1 MAGRNSRKGGEALIE
16 RPGGTALALAP
27 WASGELTLET
37 APVVRSCFRLSPR
50 ARLLT
55 GRAVVKKRGGGLTEL
70 ALETLASSGA
80 VSD

>member
-1 MAGRNSRKGGEALIE
+1 L
-16 RPGGTALALAP
+16 TP

-37 APVVRSCFRLSPR
+37 APAVRSRFRLTPR

-55 GRAVVKKRGGGLTEL
+55 GLAVVRQRAGGLTEL